1 MVLLLLPYPAFAE
14 RPAAPTLPSAPE
26 KSPPEENRVVL
37 TIGENATRSGP
48 RYDENLGMWQY
59 LADQVGVD
67 IQYVFLTDEE
77 YAARLA
83 SGDLPD
89 IVATSKNLSRILD
102 NGVALDADPYL
113 KEYCPNLLKGD
124 ARVTYDVFKKL
135 GNDGDGFYFCCIRI

>member
-14 RPAAPTLPSAPE
+14 RPAAPKTPSAPE

-102 NGVALDADPYL
+102 NGVALNADPYL
-113 KEYCPNLLKGD
+113 EEYCPNLLKGD
-124 ARVTYDVFKKL
+124 ARVT
-135 GNDGDGFYFCCIRI
+135 